1 MALRLI
7 YGSSSKALRESCL
20 QEVIAWTGR
29 WPDRRAIVLVPE
41 QAKLDFEQAYLQ
53 LAPQGGLL
61 MAEILSFRRLATRL
75 GSEIG
80 LCFPRQINQ
89 AGQAMLLYRILQEQK
104 DHLQLYAPLA
114 DKPGFVREIAAVLG
128 DLRRS
133 QVDAATLA
141 DLAPKVPDIGLRQ
154 KINDLA
160 VLQQA
165 YSETSQQ
172 LGLSDA
178 DGALDQLAAW
188 LLSPPN
194 PLAGR
199 LDWLAQTA
207 VWVVGFGET
216 RNFTPQEFT
225 VLEALNHR
233 TAQLN
238 VTVLADALPAD
249 ALAAEQAEASFLIGR
264 RTAWSLVRRFA
275 PQATLAV
282 TATGHQPQV
291 RLVQAAR
298 PEDQVTWL
306 AGEIRRLVQTGAV
319 RYRDINIAVCRP
331 AEDLPRVQVAFNQF
345 QIPLFLDQVR
355 SLSGTALMRT
365 VLGLLDI
372 ARDGWTRQPV
382 MRLLRAGLFTRETV
396 TVDQLE
402 NDLLARG
409 LFRFD
414 RLIEEKHALFAPLA
428 DSVSA
433 LRSAQTIN
441 ARIAALKQALETLTL
456 RENCQARINELAA
469 SGELEN
475 ALTLAKSWNAL
486 LETLDQLDQ
495 LAGDSPVS
503 LDAFRGLL
511 AAGLDNADSGVLPT
525 ALDQV
530 AIGNLARSRQRSC
543 KILFILG
550 ADSASL
556 PPAAPPEGL
565 LKDFDRESLSFH
577 LGQPL
582 PNQARDQVFA
592 DAALI
597 HGLFTQPD
605 EQLIV
610 LAPIEA
616 VSPYFVRL
624 AEQHAVQPEVLPEQ
638 PDSGDVRLNA
648 PQPAFNR
655 LLQFSREPLA
665 EPDQEAGFQ
674 ALAAALIRLDY
685 PLQQAQRWLLPDDP
699 LAVQLDPALVAERFG
714 RELNLS
720 VSQLEK
726 YAECPFRHLAAYGLR
741 LNDREHYEPEPA
753 AAGTLLHAITEQS
766 LQQLLAVLGEGQDLA
781 SASRLIETWL
791 AGELDQLLANV
802 LQTLRDQPD
811 LQPFFAPGLHAA
823 MGRRLERVA
832 RTSLAALL
840 RQLLAGDYQPVV
852 FEWAFGTNRDPAAL
866 ADQGSALEI
875 AVDEAHRVRL
885 SGKIDR
891 VDQAVG
897 EPEHPEDLGSS
908 FRIIDYKSGNQQVD
922 YEKLYHGLALQLPAY
937 LAAYAQNHP
946 GQVAA
951 DAGYFHFDEP
961 VFNVKAQRPLS
972 AEALAEQL
980 AKHFKL
986 RSLALTPDQLQ
997 LLQHHVTNRI
1007 RQWAGAMLAGE
1018 FSARPRQVKGG
1029 RRACETC
1036 TYQALCQTAL
1046 KHSDVQFFDGLA
1058 GFNAAGK
1065 KLTKK
1070 NALLDR
1076 LQTEANHATD

>member
-7 YGSSSKALRESCL
+7 YGSSSKALRETCL

-89 AGQAMLLYRILQEQK
+89 AGQAMLLYRILQDQK
-104 DHLQLYAPLA
+104 DHLQLYASLA

-133 QVDAATLA
+133 QVDAMTLA
-141 DLAPKVPDIGLRQ
+141 DLAPKVPDIALRQ

-160 VLQQA
+160 ILQQA
-165 YSETSQQ
+165 YAEASQH

-178 DGALDQLAAW
+178 DGALDQLASW

-194 PLAGR
+194 PLAER
-199 LDWLAQTA
+199 LNWLAQTT

-216 RNFTPQEFT
+216 RNFTPQEFA
-225 VLEALNHR
+225 VLEALNRR

-249 ALAAEQAEASFLIGR
+249 AQAAEQAEASFLIGR

-275 PQATLAV
+275 PPATLAV
-282 TATGHQPQV
+282 TATGHQPHV

-306 AGEIRRLVQTGAV
+306 AGEIRRLVQTGAI

-355 SLSGTALMRT
+355 TLSGTALMRT

-382 MRLLRAGLFTRETV
+382 MRLLRAGLFTQAAV
-396 TVDQLE
+396 AVDELE
-402 NDLLARG
+402 NELLARG

-414 RLIEEKHALFAPLA
+414 RLLEEKQALFGPLA

-433 LRSAQTIN
+433 LRSAQSVK
-441 ARIAALKQALETLTL
+441 ARIAALKQALETLSL
-456 RENCQARINELAA
+456 QANCQARIAELASA
-469 SGELEN
+469 GNLES

-486 LETLDQLDQ
+486 LATLDQLDQ
-495 LAGDSPVS
+495 LAGDSPIS

-543 KILFILG
+543 KILFLLG

-565 LKDFDRESLSFH
+565 LKDFDRESLSHH

-605 EQLIV
+605 EQLVV

-616 VSPYFVRL
+616 PSPYFVRL
-624 AEQHAVQPEVLPEQ
+624 VEQHALQPEVLPEQ
-638 PDSGDVRLNA
+638 PSAGDVRLSA
-648 PQPAFNR
+648 PQPALNR

-665 EPDQEAGFQ
+665 DPDQETGFQ
-674 ALAAALIRLDY
+674 ALAAALIRLGV
-685 PLQQAQRWLLPDDP
+685 PLQQAQRWLLQDDP
-699 LAVQLDPALVAERFG
+699 LTVQLDPDLVTERFG

-741 LNDREHYEPEPA
+741 LTERERFEPEPA

-766 LQQLLAVLGEGQDLA
+766 LQHLLAILGEGQDLA
-781 SASRLIETWL
+781 TASRLIQTWL
-791 AGELDQLLANV
+791 DGELDHLLSDV
-802 LQTLRDQPD
+802 LQAVRTQPE
-811 LQPFFAPGLHAA
+811 LQSFFVPGLHAA
-823 MGRRLERVA
+823 IGRRLERVA

-840 RQLLAGDYQPVV
+840 RQLLAGEYQPVV
-852 FEWAFGTNRDPAAL
+852 FEWAFGNTRDTTSS
-866 ADQGSALEI
+866 DQGSALDVVI
-875 AVDEAHRVRL
+875 DDTHRVRL

-891 VDQAVG
+891 VDQAVDQT
-897 EPEHPEDLGSS
+897 EHPEDLGAN

-946 GQVAA
+946 GQMAA
-951 DAGYFHFDEP
+951 DACYFHFDEP
-961 VFNVKAQRPLS
+961 VFTVKEQRPLS

-997 LLQHHVTNRI
+997 LLQQHVTNRI

-1018 FSARPRQVKGG
+1018 FSARPRQVRGG

-1046 KHSDVQFFDGLA
+1046 KGSDVQFFDGLA

-1070 NALLDR
+1070 DALLDR